1 MENHGTHLLAD
12 VAVLR
17 VAHQSQHRVEP
28 ARIRAPIAKT
38 FADRVFVTEKPAR
51 EGLVDQRVLRRV
63 LAILP
68 AELAPRQNG
77 NAGGR
82 KEARTHVIIGHAR
95 LLRGPARTF
104 DPNRLVPPAVAE
116 YGVSRQRH
124 RPNACQSRHALGQT
138 RPELPPDLGRLPGWT
153 DLDEHQVLTRQTKVH
168 GAEVLQALSK
178 QPGSD

>member
-1 MENHGTHLLAD
+1 MENHRTHLLAD

-17 VAHQSQHRVEP
+17 VAHHSHHRVKP
-28 ARIRAPIAKT
+28 ARIRAPIAES
-38 FADRVFVTEKPAR
+38 FADGVFVTEKPAR
-51 EGLVDQRVLRRV
+51 EGLVDQRDLRRV

-95 LLRGPARTF
+95 LVRGLARTF

-124 RPNACQSRHALGQT
+124 RPNACQSRPAGGPHRAALA
-138 RPELPPDLGRLPGWT
+138 PLPAGL
-153 DLDEHQVLTRQTKVH
+153 
-168 GAEVLQALSK
+168 LST
-178 QPGSD
+178 